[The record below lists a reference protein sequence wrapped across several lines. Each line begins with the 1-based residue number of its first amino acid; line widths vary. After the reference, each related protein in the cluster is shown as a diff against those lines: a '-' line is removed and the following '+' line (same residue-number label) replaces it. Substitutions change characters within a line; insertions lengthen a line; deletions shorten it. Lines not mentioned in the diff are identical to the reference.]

1 MSKIG
6 STQIFVVQ
14 KGLPKTNAK
23 LIQVAV
29 ILTNWFKLRS
39 MQMLNPI
46 EIDINAD
53 VFYRIT
59 NVQGY
64 WSTFKCDDQLNK

>member
-29 ILTNWFKLRS
+29 ILTNRLKLRS
-39 MQMLNPI
+39 MQMLNLI
-46 EIDINAD
+46 EIKINAD

-64 WSTFKCDDQLNK
+64 

>member
-29 ILTNWFKLRS
+29 ILTNRLKLRS
-39 MQMLNPI
+39 MQMLNLI
-46 EIDINAD
+46 EIDTNAD

-64 WSTFKCDDQLNK
+64 

>member
-29 ILTNWFKLRS
+29 ILTNRLKLRS

-64 WSTFKCDDQLNK
+64 